1 MNKIELIELEEFNC
15 KVGHIYSVAV
25 DGADQTLY
33 DLFLEENEGD
43 YRAELGEIANK
54 LNTMS
59 SRTGFAENFFKLN
72 EGKPGDGVCAL
83 TDLKGKLRLYCIRFG
98 NILLVLGGGGPK
110 SKLIRAYEEDPK
122 LLSENLMIREV
133 SNAMAKA
140 IREKDL
146 ILEEDGSLSG
156 DVIIELDNQ

>member
-1 MNKIELIELEEFNC
+1 MNKIELIELDEFNC
-15 KVGHIYSVAV
+15 CSGHIYSVAV

-59 SRTGFAENFFKLN
+59 TWTGFTDNFFKLN
-72 EGKPGDGVCAL
+72 EGKPGDGVCAI

-122 LLSENLMIREV
+122 LLSENLMIRAV
-133 SNAMAKA
+133 SDAMAKA
-140 IREKDL
+140 IRNKDL
-146 ILEEDGSLSG
+146 TIEEDGSLSG
-156 DVIIELDNQ
+156 NEIIELDNQ

>member
-1 MNKIELIELEEFNC
+1 MNKIELIELDEFNC
-15 KVGHIYSVAV
+15 GAGHIYSVAV

-43 YRAELGEIANK
+43 YRAELGEIAHK

-59 SRTGFAENFFKLN
+59 TWTGFTDNYFKLN
-72 EGKPGDGVCAL
+72 EGKPGDGVCAI

-110 SKLIRAYEEDPK
+110 SKLIRAYEDDPK
-122 LLSENLMIREV
+122 LLSENLMIRAV
-133 SNAMAKA
+133 SDAMAKA

-156 DVIIELDNQ
+156 NEIIELDNQ